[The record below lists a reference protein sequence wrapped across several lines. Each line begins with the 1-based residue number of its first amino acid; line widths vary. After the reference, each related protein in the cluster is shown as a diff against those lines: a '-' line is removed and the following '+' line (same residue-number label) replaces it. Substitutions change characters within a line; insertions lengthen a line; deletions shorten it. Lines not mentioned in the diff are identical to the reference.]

1 MPSPLNKKSNY
12 LRAKTAEPS
21 IGVRLLYRGC
31 VLSFLSSSL
40 LSRSFIFFLF
50 LFFFFFLFQLFWFVA
65 FNLLA
70 RERGDNAIT

>member
-21 IGVRLLYRGC
+21 IAYAYYIGDVFS
-31 VLSFLSSSL
+31 LSFLVH
-40 LSRSFIFFLF
+40 SFF
-50 LFFFFFLFQLFWFVA
+50 LFFFFFVSTFLVFVA

-70 RERGDNAIT
+70 RERGDNTII